1 MSIAHSIMLLV
12 TLVFVLTTRGIAL
25 DLNAG
30 AMRGLRG
37 DHCSPVSS
45 PPLKRSGSLL
55 FGQSFRPTSE
65 KLETPTDKLKKS
77 GVIMQHFDTLGD
89 SVQSAP
95 ATPAGVL
102 QAWHTR
108 SGSAS
113 VEHDPPLPEEYRLQ
127 DNDSTDNDESS
138 SRGTA
143 ADTDHEFLNMR
154 NEGQI
159 DGNRYLTPLSILGD

>member
-25 DLNAG
+25 DLSAG

-37 DHCSPVSS
+37 DHFSPVSS
-45 PPLKRSGSLL
+45 PPLKRSGSML

-65 KLETPTDKLKKS
+65 RLETPTDKLKKT
-77 GVIMQHFDTLGD
+77 GVTMQHFDTFGD

-95 ATPAGVL
+95 ATPAGVR
-102 QAWHTR
+102 WHTR
-108 SGSAS
+108 SGSAA
-113 VEHDPPLPEEYRLQ
+113 VGHDPPLPDEYCLQ
-127 DNDSTDNDESS
+127 DKNSTDNDESLG
-138 SRGTA
+138 RGA
-143 ADTDHEFLNMR
+143 GPAETDHEFLNMGD
-154 NEGQI
+154 EVQM